1 MPTSDSSAASY
12 SDINL
17 HNTHTHTHKLRKH
30 SLGDLVDTEV
40 NEEGAL

>member
-1 MPTSDSSAASY
+1 MPTSDSSVASY

-17 HNTHTHTHKLRKH
+17 HNTHTHKLRKH

-40 NEEGAL
+40 NEEDAL